1 MKFYHHDMELDV
13 PEGVYCPAE
22 DSLLLASK
30 LEEMDLSGVRCLDM
44 GCGSG
49 FLSVLLARKGAVVT
63 AADIS
68 AGAVEITRA
77 NAAQNNA
84 QIVFVRSD
92 LFEKIKGK
100 FDLIVFNPP
109 YLPVDDKYAH
119 EIFDGGITGRRVIE
133 RFLKESGKY
142 MNEKGRI
149 IMVISSLTGEK
160 EVLAIAEACNFTAE
174 ILGREKIDW
183 EELIVIALERKRQA
197 HL

>member
-1 MKFYHHDMELDV
+1 MHMQFYHEGMELAV

-49 FLSVLLARKGAVVT
+49 FLSVLLTRKGAIVT

-68 AGAVEITRA
+68 AGAVEIARA

-92 LFEKIKGK
+92 LFEKIKGE

-109 YLPVDDKYAH
+109 YLPVDDNYTH
-119 EIFDGGITGRRVIE
+119 ESFDGGVTGRRVIE

-160 EVLAIAEACNFTAE
+160 EVLAIAEACNFTAG
-174 ILGREKIDW
+174 ILARQKLDW
-183 EELIVIALERKRQA
+183 EELIAVSLQTG
-197 HL
+197 